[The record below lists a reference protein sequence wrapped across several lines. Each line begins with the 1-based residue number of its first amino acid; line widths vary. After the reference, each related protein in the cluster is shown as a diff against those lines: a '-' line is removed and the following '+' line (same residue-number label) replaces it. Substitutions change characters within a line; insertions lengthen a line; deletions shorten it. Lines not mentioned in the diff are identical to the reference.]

1 MNILDFLLLC
11 IFSLI
16 FLKNHFMQFILMYVS
31 DMLAFSAVFFLTEAS
46 LTALIYELSC
56 IKLIG

>member
-31 DMLAFSAVFFLTEAS
+31 DMLAFSAVFFLNRS
-46 LTALIYELSC
+46 FFDSFDL
-56 IKLIG
+56 